1 MPAEESDRLG
11 VKPVRERTATVDKAE
26 RNWGSEEHFGI
37 KHRNAEFRVCPAG
50 FQCLLPMLPSL
61 LFGMMMFI
69 LSHCMLE
76 V

>member
-11 VKPVRERTATVDKAE
+11 VKPARENYVAVDKAE
-26 RNWGSEEHFGI
+26 RNWGSKENFGI
-37 KHRNAEFRVCPAG
+37 KHRGAAFGVCPAS
-50 FQCLLPMLPSL
+50 FQCLLPMLPCL
-61 LFGMMMFI
+61 PLGMMYI